1 MPPGSA
7 SAATTRFPSSAARH
21 RAALL
26 AVLVAAVV
34 GCGGDGPAPEP
45 TTPAPEPATP
55 APSSGADA
63 FIGSLAADP
72 GDGTLLL
79 GTGLGLFR
87 VDAGAGQPR
96 RVVGELRAPAGA
108 GSVSSNLVVRYAGPG
123 ELLASGHPEGAGA
136 LPEDLGLMRSADAG
150 ATWEP
155 VSELGASDFHLLQAR
170 GDRVVA
176 VRAEETDVLVS
187 RDGGRRFEPRTPPG
201 MPLDVA
207 FDPGDPAR
215 MVVATAEGVF
225 SSSDEGR
232 SWRPQDPTAAGQLAW
247 LAPDALYRA
256 DPGGAIKVSADGG
269 ASWEERGTV
278 GLEVNELAAD
288 GDDVLLASVA
298 GGEVRRSR
306 DGGATWTS
314 YVKLG

>member
-7 SAATTRFPSSAARH
+7 SAATTRFPRSAARR

-26 AVLVAAVV
+26 AVLVAAAA
-34 GCGGDGPAPEP
+34 GCGGDGPARQ
-45 TTPAPEPATP
+45 PATP
-55 APSSGADA
+55 APRSGADA

-87 VDAGAGQPR
+87 LDNGAERPR

-123 ELLASGHPEGAGA
+123 ELLASGHPEGEGAGA
-136 LPEDLGLMRSADAG
+136 LPEDLGLMHSADAG

-201 MPLDVA
+201 MPVDVA

-288 GDDVLLASVA
+288 GDGGLLASVA

-306 DGGATWTS
+306 DGAATWTS